1 MSSLIDRIVNIE
13 DSPMIS
19 GCAIYSVQEEI
30 ACHASSSACHWQAD
44 SEAYTADGKMEVPFI
59 FVIKNSRC
67 EVIQDVFLL
76 LDYRVQYAYISA
88 TFEKPKIFG
97 A

>member
-1 MSSLIDRIVNIE
+1 MT
-13 DSPMIS
+13 S
-19 GCAIYSVQEEI
+19 GCAIYTVQEEI
-30 ACHASSSACHWQAD
+30 ACRASSSACQAD
-44 SEAYTADGKMEVPFI
+44 LEAYTADGKMEVPFI

-67 EVIQDVFLL
+67 EVIQDAFLL
-76 LDYRVQYAYISA
+76 LDRRVQYAYIFA

>member
-44 SEAYTADGKMEVPFI
+44 SEAYTADGKMEVP
-59 FVIKNSRC
+59 
-67 EVIQDVFLL
+67 L
-76 LDYRVQYAYISA
+76 
-88 TFEKPKIFG
+88 
-97 A
+97 